1 MRIVSGKY
9 KGKNIIA
16 PKGLPARPTTDYAKE
31 SLFNVLNNKISFE
44 GINVLDLFAG
54 TGNIGY
60 EFMSRG
66 ASNITSVESD
76 FKSIQFIKKMNK
88 ELELNNKV
96 IRSDVF
102 RFIKSNKGQYDL
114 IFADPPYALENIL
127 SLPTLIFKHNLLKT
141 NCFLIIEHDKSI
153 DFSDFHFFEN
163 VRQYG
168 KVNFSFFKFE
178 I

>member
-102 RFIKSNKGQYDL
+102 RFIKSNKGQYDRWG
-114 IFADPPYALENIL
+114 ARCQNRRRHAPQLERHA
-127 SLPTLIFKHNLLKT
+127 SPAQQAQSAHGLPLARSPLT
-141 NCFLIIEHDKSI
+141 
-153 DFSDFHFFEN
+153 
-163 VRQYG
+163 
-168 KVNFSFFKFE
+168 
-178 I
+178 